1 MRVAAWRAPD
11 SERAARDPDRTLRVG
26 IINIMPRAES
36 YEGYLLRP
44 LEAAARGVEPVWL
57 RLESHV
63 YSSSDAE
70 RVRSRY
76 LPFEAALARLPLDGL
91 ILTGAPVEELAFEDV
106 RYFAELRAILEHAR
120 RERLCTLGLCWGG
133 LALGHLLGVPKV
145 AFERKLFGVFEER
158 PLDAASDITRGLGDP
173 FPCVHSRH
181 SGIDA
186 VELERAAGEGS
197 LRPLALGSETG
208 YSMFESGDGVFLAHL
223 GHPEYPARRL
233 LEEWQRDTSLGRD
246 GVEPPRNYDLNEP
259 RATWLGQSDRFFA
272 NWLSR
277 LQAQRQSSR
286 AVRPSLAR
294 GGPPAARIGR
304 CGPA

>member
-44 LEAAARGVEPVWL
+44 LAAAPFAVEPVWL

-76 LPFEAALARLPLDGL
+76 VPFETALSRARLDGL
-91 ILTGAPVEELAFEDV
+91 ILTGAPVEELAFHEV
-106 RYFAELRAILEHAR
+106 RYFDELRAILEHAR
-120 RERLCTLGLCWGG
+120 LTRLHTLGLCWGG
-133 LALGHLLGVPKV
+133 LALGHLLGLPKV
-145 AFERKLFGVFEER
+145 AFARKLFGVFDER
-158 PLDAASDITRGLGDP
+158 PLDPGSEITRGLGDT

-181 SGIDA
+181 SGIDEA
-186 VELERAAGEGS
+186 ELERAVRAGVA
-197 LRPLALGSETG
+197 RPLARGSETG
-208 YSMFESGDGVFLAHL
+208 YSLFESSDGVFLAHL

-233 LEEWQRDTSLGRD
+233 LEEWQRDTELGRS
-246 GVEPPRNYDLNEP
+246 GIEPPRNYDLNDP
-259 RATWLGQSDRFFA
+259 RATWAAHSDLFFS
-272 NWLSR
+272 NWLS
-277 LQAQRQSSR
+277 Q
-286 AVRPSLAR
+286 LAR
-294 GGPPAARIGR
+294 QKASAG
-304 CGPA
+304 